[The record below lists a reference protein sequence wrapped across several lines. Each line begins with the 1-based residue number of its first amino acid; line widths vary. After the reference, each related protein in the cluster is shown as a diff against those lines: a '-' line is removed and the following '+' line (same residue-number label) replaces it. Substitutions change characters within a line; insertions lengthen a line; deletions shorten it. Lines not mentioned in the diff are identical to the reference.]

1 MTQAEQPPTT
11 NPSDVYLTR
20 KGERVV
26 ADHLQN
32 LKLPESPEGYFR
44 TLASMRKEARDEIE
58 RLIDFLD
65 RAAGDP
71 DLEPSLGENPYIGD
85 RATVDL
91 EGDTSDDEFS
101 LGWTGT
107 INQASRHRLGDAT
120 DAEKDDADKEESDEG
135 EANGDEEPS
144 LGWTNPQPGRQ
155 LSQGDSIWS
164 RQQRPFFDVGVDQTG
179 LGGFASIEDLE
190 DEHDGREPD
199 SDDEDGGD
207 REPNGDERDHSSCE
221 DEHFGT
227 GLFGRVMDDFR
238 GRPW

>member
-1 MTQAEQPPTT
+1 MSAP
-11 NPSDVYLTR
+11 DI
-20 KGERVV
+20 
-26 ADHLQN
+26 ADEAATFADFATFLGAPLPDDPVEALRLLRRDAAAAVEN
-32 LKLPESPEGYFR
+32 L
-44 TLASMRKEARDEIE
+44 LA
-58 RLIDFLD
+58 FLD
-65 RAAGDP
+65 LTDDDP
-71 DLEPSLGENPYIGD
+71 DLEPSLGENPYTGD
-85 RATVDL
+85 PATVDL
-91 EGDTSDDEFS
+91 EGDGSDDEFS

-120 DAEKDDADKEESDEG
+120 DAEKDDCDKEESDEG

-155 LSQGDSIWS
+155 LSQGDSMWS
-164 RQQRPFFDVGVDQTG
+164 RHQRPLIDQGLDQTG

-207 REPNGDERDHSSCE
+207 QEPNGDEQDHSSCE

-227 GLFGRVMDDFR
+227 GLFGKVMDGFA
-238 GRPW
+238 GGGT